1 MADWAGTDP
10 LPAAMPARRRHLV
23 AALCALCALAA
34 PALAHASAID
44 LFGYGA
50 RGMAMGGAVAASVAG
65 HAAVYYNPARLAFD
79 DQLSF
84 AVGYQRAA
92 ISLEAQGEDWPA
104 LDAPALSIGFGIPI
118 PFGGV
123 MEDRLTLGLGFV
135 LPQTSILIADT
146 KRPGDLTW
154 VLAENRAQT
163 VSIQGALGVR
173 ITDWLSVGWGMVALA
188 ELQGA
193 ITVEPNEAGNL
204 GSQAGDE
211 LVTDYASIVGLAAR
225 PHERLWLG
233 LVWRQASTA
242 DYALP
247 IEVDLGDAFPLPV
260 PTLEIGGTAQ
270 YDPQQVTFAASFAA
284 HERVSVD
291 VAGTWK
297 DWSAF
302 PNPIQY
308 TAVPDAYPEQPEPG
322 FSDTVV
328 LRVGTEASLPVG
340 EVTVL
345 PRAGFVYE
353 PTPVP
358 EQRGLH
364 NYLDA
369 DRVIPSLGVG
379 ATWGPLSLDV
389 AGQVHIYEPRRH
401 AKDACVQTD
410 SGVWITPLPDG
421 AGIAP
426 TYPDGNPGCPDGVR
440 HAGHMTLLAVELGVR
455 F

>member
-1 MADWAGTDP
+1 
-10 LPAAMPARRRHLV
+10 MPRRRRHIV
-23 AALCALCALAA
+23 AAFAALCALAA
-34 PALAHASAID
+34 PSTASASAID

-50 RGMAMGGAVAASVAG
+50 RGMAMGGAIAASAAG

-79 DQLSF
+79 EQLSF
-84 AVGYQRAA
+84 AVGYQRADLA
-92 ISLEAQGEDWPA
+92 LTAQGEGWDA
-104 LDAPALSIGFGIPI
+104 LDAPALTIGFGIPL
-118 PFGGV
+118 PLGGV
-123 MEDRLTLGLGFV
+123 MEDRLTFGLGFV

-146 KRPGDLTW
+146 KRPGDLSW

-163 VSIQGALGVR
+163 VSIQGGLGVR
-173 ITDWLSVGWGMVALA
+173 LTDWLSIGWGMVALA
-188 ELQGA
+188 ELEGA

-211 LVTDYASIVGLAAR
+211 LITDYANTIGLAAR
-225 PHERLWLG
+225 PHERLWLA
-233 LVWRQASTA
+233 LVWRQASAA

-260 PTLEIGGTAQ
+260 PTLEIAGTAQ
-270 YDPQQVTFAASFAA
+270 YDPQQVTGAASVQA
-284 HERVSVD
+284 HERLTVD
-291 VAGTWK
+291 AAVTWK
-297 DWSAF
+297 DWSRF
-302 PNPIQY
+302 PNPIRY
-308 TAVPDAYPEQPEPG
+308 TAVPDGYPEQPAPG

-328 LRVGTEASLPVG
+328 LRLGAETSVPLGDVSLY
-340 EVTVL
+340 
-345 PRAGFVYE
+345 PRAGFAWE

-369 DRVIPSLGVG
+369 DRTVPSLGIG
-379 ATWGPLSLDV
+379 AAWGPATLDI
-389 AGQVHIYEPRRH
+389 AGQLHLYRSRTH

-410 SGVWITPLPDG
+410 DGVWITPLEEG
-421 AGIAP
+421 ANIAT

-440 HAGHMTLLAVELGVR
+440 HGGRISVFAIELGVH